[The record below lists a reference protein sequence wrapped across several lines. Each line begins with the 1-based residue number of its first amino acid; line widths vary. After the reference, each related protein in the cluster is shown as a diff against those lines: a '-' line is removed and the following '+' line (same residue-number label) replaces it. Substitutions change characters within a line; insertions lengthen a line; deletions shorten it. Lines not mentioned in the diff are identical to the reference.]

1 MRAHTITTKS
11 RARRKARYSVLALA
25 LGVCA
30 LAIPATASGD
40 STQPDDDGA
49 VAAGNAHRTPT
60 ELAQTTSAG
69 EPSDSSRPS
78 GGGAVAA
85 GNAHRTPTEL
95 AQTTAAGEPS
105 GSGGSGVVDSGYA
118 LPNEILRGAHEPS
131 TAEPTFV
138 SDSAGTTGEGFDW
151 ASAAVGA
158 GAAMALVALA
168 GAALLTIRRRVPVSP
183 SAPTS

>member
-11 RARRKARYSVLALA
+11 RPRRRGRYSVLALVF
-25 LGVCA
+25 GVCA

-40 STQPDDDGA
+40 STQPDDGGA
-49 VAAGNAHRTPT
+49 VVGNAHRTPT
-60 ELAQTTSAG
+60 EF
-69 EPSDSSRPS
+69 
-78 GGGAVAA
+78 
-85 GNAHRTPTEL
+85 

-105 GSGGSGVVDSGYA
+105 GSGGPGVVDSGYSSTDA
-118 LPNEILRGAHEPS
+118 ILRGAHEPS

-138 SDSAGTTGEGFDW
+138 SDSIGTTGEGFDW

-168 GAALLTIRRRVPVSP
+168 GAALITVHRRAPVSP

>member
-11 RARRKARYSVLALA
+11 RPRRKARYSVLALV

-40 STQPDDDGA
+40 STQPDD
-49 VAAGNAHRTPT
+49 
-60 ELAQTTSAG
+60 
-69 EPSDSSRPS
+69 
-78 GGGAVAA
+78 GGAVAA

-95 AQTTAAGEPS
+95 AQAT
-105 GSGGSGVVDSGYA
+105 
-118 LPNEILRGAHEPS
+118 S
-131 TAEPTFV
+131 TAEPTSV
-138 SDSAGTTGEGFDW
+138 SGIDSSQAKGIANDTGRAFGPHGALLDTLHATRPAVVSGSSASTGGGFDW

-168 GAALLTIRRRVPVSP
+168 GAALLTIRRRAPVSP